1 MLNKDGKEVNEDS
14 DENIDQF
21 LENFEEDI
29 G

>member
-14 DENIDQF
+14 DENIVQS

>member
-14 DENIDQF
+14 DEIIDQS

>member
-1 MLNKDGKEVNEDS
+1 MSNKDGKEVNEDS
-14 DENIDQF
+14 DENIDQS

>member
-14 DENIDQF
+14 DENIDQS
-21 LENFEEDI
+21 LKNFEEDI

>member
-14 DENIDQF
+14 DENIDQS